1 VRNPYARLHRGWQ
14 RANLHAHGYAWAG
27 LTNGAQ
33 TGAEIVGAY
42 HAMGYDVV
50 AISDYQRSGD
60 RVLSAIA
67 EYEHEYNVRKR
78 HQLAIGA
85 TTVV

>member
-60 RVLSAIA
+60 PVLSAIA

>member
-1 VRNPYARLHRGWQ
+1 
-14 RANLHAHGYAWAG
+14 
-27 LTNGAQ
+27 
-33 TGAEIVGAY
+33 
-42 HAMGYDVV
+42 MGYDVV

-85 TTVV
+85 TTVA

>member
-1 VRNPYARLHRGWQ
+1 
-14 RANLHAHGYAWAG
+14 
-27 LTNGAQ
+27 
-33 TGAEIVGAY
+33 
-42 HAMGYDVV
+42 MGYDVV

-60 RVLSAIA
+60 PVLSAIA